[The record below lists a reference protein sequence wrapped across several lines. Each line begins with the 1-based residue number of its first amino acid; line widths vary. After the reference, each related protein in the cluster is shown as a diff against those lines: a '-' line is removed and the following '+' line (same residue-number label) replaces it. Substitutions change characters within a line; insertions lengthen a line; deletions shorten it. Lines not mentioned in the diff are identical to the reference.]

1 MSSNN
6 SVFCPYCGSPQEKG
20 QKFCSSCGASLDT
33 SKSSSEDTGV
43 KIIRETSLHEVTSQ
57 SPVIQQDYTYGS
69 APSQSYV
76 GTTVEAPKDNATIAL
91 ILGVIGFV
99 FSCFL
104 FPIIGLSFVRKA
116 EENNEDQQLITIAK
130 ILNWIQ
136 LGLQIVG
143 LLFGLGYLIW
153 FLLMWY

>member
-1 MSSNN
+1 MWR
-6 SVFCPYCGSPQEKG
+6 
-20 QKFCSSCGASLDT
+20 ASLDT
-33 SKSSSEDTGV
+33 SKSSEDTGV
-43 KIIRETSLHEVTSQ
+43 KIIRETPLPEATSQ
-57 SPVIQQDYTYGS
+57 SPVAQQDYAYGS

-76 GTTVEAPKDNATIAL
+76 GTTVETPKDNATIAI
-91 ILGVIGFV
+91 ILGAIGFV

-104 FPIIGLSFVRKA
+104 LPIVGLTFVRKA

-136 LGLQIVG
+136 LGIQIVG

-153 FLLMWY
+153 FLIIGSGYI